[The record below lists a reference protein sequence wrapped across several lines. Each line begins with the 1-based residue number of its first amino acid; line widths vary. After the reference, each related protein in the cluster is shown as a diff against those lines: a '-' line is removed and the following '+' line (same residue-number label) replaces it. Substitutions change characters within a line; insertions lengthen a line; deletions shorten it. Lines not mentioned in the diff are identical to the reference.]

1 MTPDRYSVDLSERK
15 QLNHIRKSFNQTN
28 NPAGMR
34 IPKNFELTFGEKIP
48 MIIQNMKEKGANVSD
63 IKKSMNN
70 RLNAQIENYV
80 NKSNVGAII
89 VMDEDEQDLLK

>member
-1 MTPDRYSVDLSERK
+1 
-15 QLNHIRKSFNQTN
+15 
-28 NPAGMR
+28 MR

-48 MIIQNMKEKGANVSD
+48 MIIQNMKENGANVSD

>member
-1 MTPDRYSVDLSERK
+1 LEVNHENKISQKTVTNNFSDKKSIFMTPDRYSVDLSERK

-48 MIIQNMKEKGANVSD
+48 IIIQNMKENGANVSD

-70 RLNAQIENYV
+70 RLNA
-80 NKSNVGAII
+80 
-89 VMDEDEQDLLK
+89 

>member
-1 MTPDRYSVDLSERK
+1 MTPDRYSVDLSERNP
-15 QLNHIRKSFNQTN
+15 LNQIRKSFNQTN

-48 MIIQNMKEKGANVSD
+48 MIIKNMKEKGANISD
-63 IKKSMNN
+63 IKKTMNK

-80 NKSNVGAII
+80 NKSNVGAIL
-89 VMDEDEQDLLK
+89 VMDDEEIDFMN

>member
-15 QLNHIRKSFNQTN
+15 QFNHIRKSFNQTN

-48 MIIQNMKEKGANVSD
+48 MIIQNMKENGANIND

-70 RLNAQIENYV
+70 RLNA
-80 NKSNVGAII
+80 
-89 VMDEDEQDLLK
+89 